1 MSRLD
6 PLALAVRARTMTG
19 CVRPDTHTDVQVYL
33 LLLSGRAVLRQLYD
47 ATRIRIEGFIP
58 SMEFGESYTV
68 RQMCGPEFWR
78 ELEGYE
84 PRLVG
89 YCVVDMVLRGLLPLE
104 FAGRT
109 SANARLYRRK

>member
-1 MSRLD
+1 MNRLD
-6 PLALAVRARTMTG
+6 ASAPDARARAVAESAPFDG
-19 CVRPDTHTDVQVYL
+19 HTHSEEYVL
-33 LLLSGRAVLRQLYD
+33 LRSGHSVLRQLYD
-47 ATRIRIEGFIP
+47 AARVLIEEFIP
-58 SMEFGESYTV
+58 SMEFGESYTA

-109 SANARLYRRK
+109 SANARLYTLK